1 MGEKCSKFTKNVKR
15 KCPCFQKD
23 NVEIINNEINTNN
36 PSQNN
41 TESQNISRKGS
52 FQIQTNNTEKN
63 SIKENENKRIFP
75 YFTQEEI
82 TKINKIL
89 QKEKKQIKNSSKIKI
104 RHYKLGNIIGEGSY
118 GRVYEA
124 LDEDRGQL
132 IAVKIIDKNNLNTIN
147 NSNNNSQS
155 LSSIEGEIEILSK
168 LNHKNIV
175 KYYDSSQSKN
185 HLKIFFEYCE
195 CGSIAKMLSNYK
207 SFNEKIIRKYTKEML
222 EGLEYLHAHSIIH
235 RDIKGANI
243 LVDRNGICKL
253 SDFGGA
259 KIIKEDFEK
268 TTTMRGTPNWMAPE
282 VIKYNENTRFSDIW
296 SVGCT
301 VIEMINGEPP
311 FSNIKNPFKVLFHII
326 NCKEPP
332 QIPKNCS
339 FNLQHFIYSCLKIN
353 PWERLNVCQLLTH
366 PFIIGDLNYSNF
378 SDFHSK
384 NSADT
389 DILPR
394 SKNGEKNNKQRN
406 NRNFDKTENDI
417 FGYKK

>member
-41 TESQNISRKGS
+41 TESQNISRKES
-52 FQIQTNNTEKN
+52 FQMQKNNTEKN
-63 SIKENENKRIFP
+63 RINENENKRIFP
-75 YFTQEEI
+75 YFTQEEMI
-82 TKINKIL
+82 KINKIL

-268 TTTMRGTPNWMAPE
+268 TSTMRGTPNWMAPE

-394 SKNGEKNNKQRN
+394 SKNGDKNNKQLN

>member
-41 TESQNISRKGS
+41 TESQNISRKES
-52 FQIQTNNTEKN
+52 FQMQKNNTEKN
-63 SIKENENKRIFP
+63 RINENENKRIFP
-75 YFTQEEI
+75 YFTQEEMI
-82 TKINKIL
+82 KINKIL

-222 EGLEYLHAHSIIH
+222 EGLEYLHAHNIIH

-243 LVDRNGICKL
+243 LIDRNGICKL

-268 TTTMRGTPNWMAPE
+268 TSTMRGTPNWMAPE

-389 DILPR
+389 DILSR
-394 SKNGEKNNKQRN
+394 SKNGEKNNKQLN

>member
-41 TESQNISRKGS
+41 TESQNISRKES
-52 FQIQTNNTEKN
+52 FQMQKNNTEKN
-63 SIKENENKRIFP
+63 RINENENKRIFP

-389 DILPR
+389 DILSR

>member
-41 TESQNISRKGS
+41 TESQNISRKES
-52 FQIQTNNTEKN
+52 FQMQKNNTEKN
-63 SIKENENKRIFP
+63 RINENENKRIFP
-75 YFTQEEI
+75 YFTQEEMI
-82 TKINKIL
+82 KINKIL

-175 KYYDSSQSKN
+175 KYSYSSQSKN

-268 TTTMRGTPNWMAPE
+268 TSTMRGTPNWMAPE

-394 SKNGEKNNKQRN
+394 SKNGEKNNKQLN

>member
-1 MGEKCSKFTKNVKR
+1 MGEKCSKFTENVKR

-41 TESQNISRKGS
+41 TESQNISRKES
-52 FQIQTNNTEKN
+52 FQMQKNNTEKN
-63 SIKENENKRIFP
+63 RINENENKRIFP
-75 YFTQEEI
+75 YFTQEEMI
-82 TKINKIL
+82 KINKIL

-394 SKNGEKNNKQRN
+394 SKNGEKNNKQLN

>member
-41 TESQNISRKGS
+41 TESQNISRKES
-52 FQIQTNNTEKN
+52 FQMQKN
-63 SIKENENKRIFP
+63 KKKKNRINENENKRIFP
-75 YFTQEEI
+75 YFTQEEMI
-82 TKINKIL
+82 KINKIL

-394 SKNGEKNNKQRN
+394 SKNGEKNNKQLN

>member
-41 TESQNISRKGS
+41 TESQNISRKES
-52 FQIQTNNTEKN
+52 FQMQKNNTEKN
-63 SIKENENKRIFP
+63 RINENENKRIFP

-268 TTTMRGTPNWMAPE
+268 TSTMRGTPNWMAPE

-389 DILPR
+389 DILSR
-394 SKNGEKNNKQRN
+394 SKNGEKNNKQLN

>member
-41 TESQNISRKGS
+41 TESQNISRKES
-52 FQIQTNNTEKN
+52 FQMQKNNTEKN
-63 SIKENENKRIFP
+63 RINENENKRIFP

-268 TTTMRGTPNWMAPE
+268 TSTMRGTPNWMAPE

-384 NSADT
+384 NSAET
-389 DILPR
+389 DILSR
-394 SKNGEKNNKQRN
+394 SKNGEKNNKQLN

>member
-41 TESQNISRKGS
+41 TESQNISRKES
-52 FQIQTNNTEKN
+52 FQMQKNNTEKN
-63 SIKENENKRIFP
+63 RINENENKRIFP
-75 YFTQEEI
+75 YFTQEEMI
-82 TKINKIL
+82 KINKIL

-259 KIIKEDFEK
+259 KIIK
-268 TTTMRGTPNWMAPE
+268 
-282 VIKYNENTRFSDIW
+282 
-296 SVGCT
+296 
-301 VIEMINGEPP
+301 
-311 FSNIKNPFKVLFHII
+311 
-326 NCKEPP
+326 
-332 QIPKNCS
+332 Q
-339 FNLQHFIYSCLKIN
+339 
-353 PWERLNVCQLLTH
+353 
-366 PFIIGDLNYSNF
+366 
-378 SDFHSK
+378 
-384 NSADT
+384 
-389 DILPR
+389 
-394 SKNGEKNNKQRN
+394 
-406 NRNFDKTENDI
+406 
-417 FGYKK
+417 

>member
-23 NVEIINNEINTNN
+23 NVEIINNEINTSN

-41 TESQNISRKGS
+41 TESQNISRKES
-52 FQIQTNNTEKN
+52 FQMQKNNTEKN
-63 SIKENENKRIFP
+63 RINENENKRIFP
-75 YFTQEEI
+75 YFTQEEMI
-82 TKINKIL
+82 KINKIL

-268 TTTMRGTPNWMAPE
+268 TSTMRGTPNWMAPE

-384 NSADT
+384 NSAET
-389 DILPR
+389 DILSR
-394 SKNGEKNNKQRN
+394 SKNGEKNNKQLN

>member
-41 TESQNISRKGS
+41 TESQNISRKES
-52 FQIQTNNTEKN
+52 FQMQKNNTEKN
-63 SIKENENKRIFP
+63 RINENENKRIFP
-75 YFTQEEI
+75 YFTQEEMI
-82 TKINKIL
+82 KINKIL

-268 TTTMRGTPNWMAPE
+268 TSTMRGTPNWMAPE

-394 SKNGEKNNKQRN
+394 SKNGEKNNKQLN

>member
-41 TESQNISRKGS
+41 TESQNISRKES
-52 FQIQTNNTEKN
+52 FQMQKNNTEKN
-63 SIKENENKRIFP
+63 RINENENKRIFP
-75 YFTQEEI
+75 YFTQEEMI
-82 TKINKIL
+82 KINKIL

-394 SKNGEKNNKQRN
+394 SKNGEKNNKQLN

>member
-41 TESQNISRKGS
+41 TESQNISRKES
-52 FQIQTNNTEKN
+52 FQMQKNNTEKN

-389 DILPR
+389 DILSR
-394 SKNGEKNNKQRN
+394 SKNGEKNNKQLN

>member
-1 MGEKCSKFTKNVKR
+1 M
-15 KCPCFQKD
+15 
-23 NVEIINNEINTNN
+23 
-36 PSQNN
+36 
-41 TESQNISRKGS
+41 
-52 FQIQTNNTEKN
+52 
-63 SIKENENKRIFP
+63 
-75 YFTQEEI
+75 
-82 TKINKIL
+82 
-89 QKEKKQIKNSSKIKI
+89 
-104 RHYKLGNIIGEGSY
+104 
-118 GRVYEA
+118 
-124 LDEDRGQL
+124 
-132 IAVKIIDKNNLNTIN
+132 
-147 NSNNNSQS
+147 
-155 LSSIEGEIEILSK
+155 
-168 LNHKNIV
+168 

-384 NSADT
+384 NSAET
-389 DILPR
+389 DILSR
-394 SKNGEKNNKQRN
+394 SKNGEKNNKQLN

>member
-41 TESQNISRKGS
+41 TESQNISRKES
-52 FQIQTNNTEKN
+52 FQMQKNNTEKN
-63 SIKENENKRIFP
+63 RINENENKRIFP
-75 YFTQEEI
+75 YFTQEEMI
-82 TKINKIL
+82 KINKIL

-168 LNHKNIV
+168 LNHENIV

-268 TTTMRGTPNWMAPE
+268 TSTMRGTPNWMAPE

-389 DILPR
+389 DILSR
-394 SKNGEKNNKQRN
+394 SKNGEKNNKQLN

>member
-41 TESQNISRKGS
+41 TESQNISRKES
-52 FQIQTNNTEKN
+52 FQMQKNNTEKN
-63 SIKENENKRIFP
+63 RINENENKRIFP
-75 YFTQEEI
+75 YFTQEEMI
-82 TKINKIL
+82 KINKIL

-389 DILPR
+389 DILSR
-394 SKNGEKNNKQRN
+394 SKNGEKNNKQLN

>member
-41 TESQNISRKGS
+41 TESQNISRKES
-52 FQIQTNNTEKN
+52 FQMQKNNTEKN
-63 SIKENENKRIFP
+63 RINENENKRIFP
-75 YFTQEEI
+75 YFTQEEMI
-82 TKINKIL
+82 KINKIL

-207 SFNEKIIRKYTKEML
+207 SFNEKII
-222 EGLEYLHAHSIIH
+222 
-235 RDIKGANI
+235 
-243 LVDRNGICKL
+243 
-253 SDFGGA
+253 
-259 KIIKEDFEK
+259 KEDFEK
-268 TTTMRGTPNWMAPE
+268 TSTMRGTPNWMAPE

-394 SKNGEKNNKQRN
+394 SKNGEKNNKQLN

>member
-1 MGEKCSKFTKNVKR
+1 MGEKCSKFTKKVKK
-15 KCPCFQKD
+15 KCPCFQKH
-23 NVEIINNEINTNN
+23 NVEIINNEVNTNN

-41 TESQNISRKGS
+41 TESQNISRKES
-52 FQIQTNNTEKN
+52 FQMQKNNTEKN
-63 SIKENENKRIFP
+63 RINENENKRIFP
-75 YFTQEEI
+75 YFTQEEMI
-82 TKINKIL
+82 KINKIL

-394 SKNGEKNNKQRN
+394 SKNGEKNNKQLN

>member
-75 YFTQEEI
+75 YFTQEEMI
-82 TKINKIL
+82 KINKIL

-394 SKNGEKNNKQRN
+394 SKNGEKNNKQLN

>member
-41 TESQNISRKGS
+41 TESQNISRKES
-52 FQIQTNNTEKN
+52 FQMQKNNTEKN
-63 SIKENENKRIFP
+63 RINENENKRIFP
-75 YFTQEEI
+75 YFTQEEMI
-82 TKINKIL
+82 KINKIL

-268 TTTMRGTPNWMAPE
+268 TSTMRGTPNWMAPE

-378 SDFHSK
+378 SDCNNK
-384 NSADT
+384 NSA
-389 DILPR
+389 
-394 SKNGEKNNKQRN
+394 
-406 NRNFDKTENDI
+406 
-417 FGYKK
+417 

>member
-75 YFTQEEI
+75 YFTQEEMI
-82 TKINKIL
+82 KINKIL

-389 DILPR
+389 DILSR
-394 SKNGEKNNKQRN
+394 SKNGEKNNKQLN

>member
-41 TESQNISRKGS
+41 TESQNISRKES
-52 FQIQTNNTEKN
+52 FQMQKNNTEKN
-63 SIKENENKRIFP
+63 RINENENKRIFP
-75 YFTQEEI
+75 YFTQEEMI
-82 TKINKIL
+82 KINKIL

-268 TTTMRGTPNWMAPE
+268 TSTMRGTPNWMAPE

-389 DILPR
+389 DILSR
-394 SKNGEKNNKQRN
+394 SKNGEKNNKQLN